1 MPNKI
6 KPEFVPLY
14 PVHKS
19 LDDAWEFINSQLPIT
34 ETNELKSLLMQWHNT
49 LLSELESKNESYS
62 EQSS

>member
-1 MPNKI
+1 MVPNKI

-14 PVHKS
+14 PVHNS

-49 LLSELESKNESYS
+49 LLSELEIKNESYS
-62 EQSS
+62 E